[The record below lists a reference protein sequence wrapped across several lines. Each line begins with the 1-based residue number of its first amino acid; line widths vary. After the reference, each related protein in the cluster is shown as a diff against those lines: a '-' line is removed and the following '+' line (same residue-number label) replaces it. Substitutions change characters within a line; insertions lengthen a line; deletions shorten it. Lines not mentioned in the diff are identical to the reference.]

1 MHLTEY
7 TLLTAFIFVLFG
19 SLFLSD
25 NQTIRSNFISFPR
38 SKLLSFILMAFG
50 TCWFLFGHVMH
61 LGEADF
67 GDYKHII
74 TLLSVC
80 LLFSSFFFTK
90 DFLSVR
96 ALAIIT
102 LLYSREVLDS
112 AFLQESS
119 ARLFLVS
126 VVYIMI
132 LASLYL
138 GAYPYRLRDFFLFI
152 FAEAKRYK
160 ILGSCLILCGF
171 GLFITVLAY

>member
-1 MHLTEY
+1 
-7 TLLTAFIFVLFG
+7 
-19 SLFLSD
+19 
-25 NQTIRSNFISFPR
+25 
-38 SKLLSFILMAFG
+38 
-50 TCWFLFGHVMH
+50 
-61 LGEADF
+61 
-67 GDYKHII
+67 
-74 TLLSVC
+74 
-80 LLFSSFFFTK
+80 
-90 DFLSVR
+90 LSVR

-138 GAYPYRLRDFFLFI
+138 GAYPSRLRDFFLFI

-160 ILGSCLILCGF
+160 LLGSCLILCGF